1 MENAMEPAARAEQ
14 VCCEGLMGQWYQK
27 QAVSLRGP
35 GNSHAKKKLNYFQS
49 EASLLQ
55 TPAPINP

>member
-14 VCCEGLMGQWYQK
+14 VCCEGLMDQWYQK
-27 QAVSLRGP
+27 QAASLRGP
-35 GNSHAKKKLNYFQS
+35 GKSHAKKEQKS
-49 EASLLQ
+49 ETSLLQ